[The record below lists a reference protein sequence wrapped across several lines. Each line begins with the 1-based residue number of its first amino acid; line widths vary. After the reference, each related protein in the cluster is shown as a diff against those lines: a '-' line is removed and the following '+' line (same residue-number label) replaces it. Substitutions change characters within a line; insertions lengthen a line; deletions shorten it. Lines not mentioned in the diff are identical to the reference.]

1 MAIPTSWSIGLL
13 KVWDMVVVE
22 VVEGAEVGDG
32 VHAVGEED
40 IARYG
45 PSHIVAIKICTQK
58 ADWRSEKC
66 L

>member
-1 MAIPTSWSIGLL
+1 M
-13 KVWDMVVVE
+13 
-22 VVEGAEVGDG
+22 VEGAEVGDG